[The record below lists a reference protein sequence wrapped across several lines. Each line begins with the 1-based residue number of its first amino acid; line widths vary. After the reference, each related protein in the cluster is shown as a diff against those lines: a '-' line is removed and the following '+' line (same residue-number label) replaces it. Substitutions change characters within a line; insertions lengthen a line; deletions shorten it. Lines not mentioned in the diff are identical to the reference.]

1 MRKMRRGL
9 SLVMASVM
17 AASLAGCSGGGKTE
31 TSAAAT
37 ETKAAETT
45 AEAGTTQGAEDNQE
59 EITLRFVSWQ
69 TNHDAGNQKVAEA
82 YKKLH
87 PNVTVQFDYVG
98 DMNSSDYLTK
108 TDIMLMGGEPI
119 DILMTANYA
128 QYTVRAMSGSYLP
141 LDDFMKEEGIT
152 AEDAYNVILKVNDQT
167 YGIPGEM
174 KYNLVLINKNML
186 DEAGLEV
193 PALDWTWDD
202 YHEYAKKLTSG
213 SGADTK
219 YGSYFHSWGN
229 CNLWGISSSKDG
241 STYFNDDETLTFD
254 NPDFAKFLQM
264 RYDME
269 NVDHC
274 STPLADVKALNM
286 NYRDQFFNGN
296 IAMLPMGTFMLSDIG
311 NEKYS
316 PDFVTTFARQPL
328 WDKDGKHYNVAGATM
343 FAIAKTSEHPK
354 EAYDFLRFWTTEGVN
369 LKGMFISNEK
379 GASKMD
385 SVNQIINGFKDK
397 VDVEAL
403 TKVMEDPDWVV
414 SFETYTPE
422 YQSEI
427 DSILTEETDKY
438 LLGSQSLDDT
448 IKNLMDRGNEVIE
461 ENK

>member
-1 MRKMRRGL
+1 
-9 SLVMASVM
+9 
-17 AASLAGCSGGGKTE
+17 
-31 TSAAAT
+31 
-37 ETKAAETT
+37 
-45 AEAGTTQGAEDNQE
+45 
-59 EITLRFVSWQ
+59 
-69 TNHDAGNQKVAEA
+69 
-82 YKKLH
+82 
-87 PNVTVQFDYVG
+87 
-98 DMNSSDYLTK
+98 
-108 TDIMLMGGEPI
+108 
-119 DILMTANYA
+119 
-128 QYTVRAMSGSYLP
+128 
-141 LDDFMKEEGIT
+141 
-152 AEDAYNVILKVNDQT
+152 
-167 YGIPGEM
+167 
-174 KYNLVLINKNML
+174 
-186 DEAGLEV
+186 
-193 PALDWTWDD
+193 
-202 YHEYAKKLTSG
+202 
-213 SGADTK
+213 
-219 YGSYFHSWGN
+219 
-229 CNLWGISSSKDG
+229 
-241 STYFNDDETLTFD
+241 
-254 NPDFAKFLQM
+254 
-264 RYDME
+264 
-269 NVDHC
+269 
-274 STPLADVKALNM
+274 M

-403 TKVMEDPDWVV
+403 TKVMEDPDWVD